1 MTDKLERKR
10 RRRWFVPAG
19 NPEGFNLTRKEW
31 RRDLSVAVLIMA
43 VLCALAVAWLGS
55 TALFVRRASTTSGT
69 VTTVHLEEHTET
81 IWEITATF
89 SDSAG
94 IGHKVN
100 STWLQRSWSYI
111 GPPINVGDT
120 VTVLYD
126 PAVPER
132 AEIDAF
138 ETLWYQKLCVT
149 GGVLAAWCAAAFMVL
164 IARYPPGS
172 KLIE

>member
-1 MTDKLERKR
+1 MTDKLERQR
-10 RRRWFVPAG
+10 RRGWFVPAG
-19 NPEGFNLTRKEW
+19 NPEGYNLTRKEW
-31 RRDLSVAVLIMA
+31 RRDSTVAVLITA
-43 VLCALAVAWLGS
+43 VLCALAVAWLVR

-69 VTTVHLEEHTET
+69 VTTVSLEENTQT
-81 IWEITATF
+81 IWNITATF

-94 IGHKVN
+94 IGHTVK
-100 STWLQRSWSYI
+100 STWLQRSWSFI

-138 ETLWYQKLCVT
+138 ETLWFQKLCVT
-149 GGVLAAWCAAAFMVL
+149 GAVLAAWCAVAFMVL

-172 KLIE
+172 QLIE